1 MTNRGASGEPRTGG
15 EQMTSAEVQGR
26 ANTRMWGARSRARA
40 YTTTDLAA
48 GEAAVLE
55 RFADDFGGRVLEIG
69 CGTGRVTGHM
79 AALSTD
85 VRAVDISPQML
96 DRARPL
102 YPAVAFARAD
112 LRELSGFPDADCDV
126 IALWDNLIDIVG
138 DEERATTLSEL
149 ARMLRPG
156 GLLVL
161 DTHNLAHA
169 PQRRRAT
176 DLTWDSPAAFV
187 RAAAAAPVKLFNHRR
202 LVRHE
207 QSGEGYAVLNDEAH
221 RFMALHYYVDRGEQE
236 RQLGV
241 AGLELV
247 AIVDRSGTTLGLGDR
262 APRSPSLTYVAR
274 RPG

>member
-1 MTNRGASGEPRTGG
+1 M
-15 EQMTSAEVQGR
+15 
-26 ANTRMWGARSRARA
+26 RA
-40 YTTTDLAA
+40 YSTTDLAA

-55 RFADDFGGRVLEIG
+55 RFADDFSGRVLEIG

-79 AALSTD
+79 AALSGD

-102 YPAVAFARAD
+102 YPTVAFSPAD
-112 LRELSGFPDADCDV
+112 LRDLSDFADADCDV
-126 IALWDNLIDIVG
+126 IALWANLIDILG
-138 DEERATTLSEL
+138 HEERATTLGEL
-149 ARMLRPG
+149 ERMLRPG
-156 GLLVL
+156 GLLAL
-161 DTHNLAHA
+161 DTHNLANA

-176 DLTWDSPAAFV
+176 DLTWDSPRAFV
-187 RAAAAAPVKLFNHRR
+187 RSAAVAPVKVFNHRR
-202 LVRHE
+202 LARHE

-236 RQLGV
+236 RQLAA
-241 AGLELV
+241 AGLDLI
-247 AIVDRSGTTLGLGDR
+247 AIVDRSGTILGVGDR